1 MFDPMIYDEIDRE
14 ILEILSK
21 DGRTKFTT
29 IAKSIKRTEGTV
41 RNRVR
46 RLREKGVIQ
55 GFRVVTDPVNLGYEK
70 QAIIRFQMEPSYE
83 SYAQLDRL
91 PFICQGVNCEL
102 LTLYRSNG
110 ESSFILEVLSKTKL
124 DLDYFIS
131 EINKFDG
138 IDDIEVLIKEEKI
151 YDKVT

>member
-1 MFDPMIYDEIDRE
+1 MNRMIYDDIDRE
-14 ILEILSK
+14 ILEILNR

-83 SYAQLDRL
+83 TYAQMDNL
-91 PFICQGVNCEL
+91 PYICQGVNCDL
-102 LTLYRSNG
+102 LALYRANG
-110 ESSFILEVLSKTKL
+110 ESNFILEVLSKSKH
-124 DLDYFIS
+124 DLDYFVS
-131 EINKFDG
+131 ELGKFDG
-138 IDDIEVLIKEEKI
+138 IENIDVLIKEEKI
-151 YDKVT
+151 YDKLP

>member
-1 MFDPMIYDEIDRE
+1 MIYDDIDRE

-55 GFRVVTDPVNLGYEK
+55 GFRVITDPVNLGYEK
-70 QAIIRFQMEPSYE
+70 QAIIRFHMEPSYE
-83 SYAQLDRL
+83 AYSQLDNL

-102 LTLYRSNG
+102 LALYRSNG

-124 DLDYFIS
+124 DLDYFVS
-131 EINKFDG
+131 ELNKFNG
-138 IDDIEVLIKEEKI
+138 MEDIEVLIKEEKI
-151 YDKVT
+151 YENS

>member
-1 MFDPMIYDEIDRE
+1 MIYDEIDRE

-70 QAIIRFQMEPSYE
+70 QAIIRFHMEPSYE
-83 SYAQLDRL
+83 AYSQLDNL

-102 LTLYRSNG
+102 LALYRSNG

-124 DLDYFIS
+124 DLDYFVS
-131 EINKFDG
+131 ELNKFNG
-138 IDDIEVLIKEEKI
+138 MEDIEVLIKEEKI
-151 YDKVT
+151 YENS

>member
-1 MFDPMIYDEIDRE
+1 MIYDDIDRE
-14 ILEILSK
+14 ILEILNR

-70 QAIIRFQMEPSYE
+70 QAIIRFQMEPHLHRHDVIRHLINQPE
-83 SYAQLDRL
+83 DQRKPCLL
-91 PFICQGVNCEL
+91 PFRRFYHQCPGCHTGIIFV
-102 LTLYRSNG
+102 
-110 ESSFILEVLSKTKL
+110 ILS
-124 DLDYFIS
+124 
-131 EINKFDG
+131 
-138 IDDIEVLIKEEKI
+138 
-151 YDKVT
+151 VTEF

>member
-1 MFDPMIYDEIDRE
+1 MNYDSIDRE
-14 ILEILSK
+14 ILEILNR

-55 GFRVVTDPVNLGYEK
+55 GFRVITDPSNLGYEK
-70 QAIIRFQMEPSYE
+70 QAIIRFEMKPSYE
-83 SYAQLDRL
+83 TYAQLDRL

-102 LTLYRSNG
+102 LSLYRSNG
-110 ESSFILEVLSKTKL
+110 ESNFMIELLSKTKL
-124 DLDYFIS
+124 DLDYFIA
-131 EINKFDG
+131 EIKKFDG
-138 IDDIEVLIKEEKI
+138 IQDIDVLIKEEKL

>member
-1 MFDPMIYDEIDRE
+1 MMNDDIDRE

-46 RLREKGVIQ
+46 RLREKGIIQ

-70 QAIIRFQMEPSYE
+70 QAIIRFHMEPSYE
-83 SYAQLDRL
+83 AYSQLDSL

-102 LTLYRSNG
+102 VALYRSNG

-124 DLDYFIS
+124 DLDYFVS
-131 EINKFDG
+131 ELNKFKG
-138 IDDIEVLIKEEKI
+138 MENVEVLIKEEKI
-151 YDKVT
+151 YENS

>member
-1 MFDPMIYDEIDRE
+1 MNDDIDRE
-14 ILEILSK
+14 ILEILSR

-46 RLREKGVIQ
+46 RLREKGIIQ

-83 SYAQLDRL
+83 AYSQLDSL

-102 LTLYRSNG
+102 LALYRSNG

-124 DLDYFIS
+124 DLDYFVS
-131 EINKFDG
+131 ELNKFKG
-138 IDDIEVLIKEEKI
+138 MENVEVLIKEEKI
-151 YDKVT
+151 YENS